1 MTPFVSSART
11 SQELTRPKFRA
22 WSHQSTRVR
31 LVGEELHE
39 AAATI
44 VEHHHKV
51 PVALVV
57 HHETGIAAGPLK
69 WAYKQ
74 RPASLVQQ
82 SLSLWQCGTGL
93 GPRLF
98 GSDDPRSVCAD
109 AEEQAGLRGE
119 IFKGK
124 DIQRRPSADHT
135 ENREGTS
142 YTGNH
147 LIRALLVRDRTVV
160 AVSAWFRV
168 NIYSRGRG
176 FRL

>member
-1 MTPFVSSART
+1 MGL
-11 SQELTRPKFRA
+11 Q
-22 WSHQSTRVR
+22 
-31 LVGEELHE
+31 
-39 AAATI
+39 AAARLPRAAVRI
-44 VEHHHKV
+44 A
-51 PVALVV
+51 VAV
-57 HHETGIAAGPLK
+57 
-69 WAYKQ
+69 WN
-74 RPASLVQQ
+74 RP
-82 SLSLWQCGTGL
+82 C
-93 GPRLF
+93 PRLF

-135 ENREGTS
+135 ENWEGTS

-168 NIYSRGRG
+168 NIYSPGRG

>member
-82 SLSLWQCGTGL
+82 SRPYRCGSVEPALARGCSAVMTQ
-93 GPRLF
+93 GPSAPTRK
-98 GSDDPRSVCAD
+98 
-109 AEEQAGLRGE
+109 QAGLRGE
-119 IFKGK
+119 IFKG
-124 DIQRRPSADHT
+124 
-135 ENREGTS
+135 TS
-142 YTGNH
+142 SRFFNSEKSSSGNSVE
-147 LIRALLVRDRTVV
+147 AKFFD
-160 AVSAWFRV
+160 
-168 NIYSRGRG
+168 NNE
-176 FRL
+176 